1 MNDIPTVDCEGNVEA
16 LNSVRHCEVEIS
28 RDLILGKTEHFMP
41 LNCAYFITII
51 DCADVGAGSDGHN
64 IGAAVTDEEILGMSF
79 SVTIY

>member
-1 MNDIPTVDCEGNVEA
+1 
-16 LNSVRHCEVEIS
+16 
-28 RDLILGKTEHFMP
+28 MP

-51 DCADVGAGSDGHN
+51 DVGAGSDGHN